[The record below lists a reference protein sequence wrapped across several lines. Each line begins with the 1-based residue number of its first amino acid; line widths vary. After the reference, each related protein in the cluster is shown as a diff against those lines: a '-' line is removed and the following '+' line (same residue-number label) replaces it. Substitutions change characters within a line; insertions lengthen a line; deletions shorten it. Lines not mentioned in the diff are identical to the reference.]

1 MGYSIQVKKKGAAS
15 DWQEFP
21 VQKFD
26 ELEEVSEY
34 VNGLLRDVADAAGG
48 LAVQIIKLK
57 RSEA

>member
-26 ELEEVSEY
+26 KLDKVSEY
-34 VNGLLRDVADAAGG
+34 VNGLLQDVADASGG
-48 LAVQIIKLK
+48 LAVQIIKLE
-57 RSEA
+57 RNEA